1 MTTTSKVYGSTPE
14 VMQDVSIEFEYYRIT
29 KWFGEGCTVF
39 VNYCKIKEQ
48 LYFKPTDLQ
57 VDLGL
62 SIANALGEEPEDI
75 RIECDV
81 LYTQIKTSN
90 LKAA

>member
-14 VMQDVSIEFEYYRIT
+14 VMQDVSIEFEYYRIPR
-29 KWFGEGCTVF
+29 WFNGSTVF
-39 VNYCKIKEQ
+39 VNFCKIKEQ
-48 LYFKPTDLQ
+48 LFFKPTDLD
-57 VDLGL
+57 VDLGI
-62 SIANALGEEPEDI
+62 SIAEALGARPEDI